1 MILTSRA
8 VAAGADQVGAGQR
21 IGRRRTALRVMFSQE
36 PERTSS
42 WLADEATRWAQRH
55 LAVALGDQVQQWWAE
70 RATATA
76 RALHG
81 GRPMG

>member
-1 MILTSRA
+1 
-8 VAAGADQVGAGQR
+8 
-21 IGRRRTALRVMFSQE
+21 MFSQE

-55 LAVALGDQVQQWWAE
+55 LAVAFGDQVQQWWAE

-81 GRPMG
+81 GRPAG